1 MKRCRHL
8 YQPDNS
14 VIQLPS
20 KQFMISAKQV
30 IAANSKINS
39 DHNIEYSFRNAFCF
53 SLQQLPEFSLI
64 LSQLLQ
70 NKHYITPVNAME
82 VFKANTN
89 AIELKM
95 RGRNAGSSEGQK
107 SLLPKETSR

>member
-1 MKRCRHL
+1 
-8 YQPDNS
+8 
-14 VIQLPS
+14 
-20 KQFMISAKQV
+20 MISAKQV

-53 SLQQLPEFSLI
+53 SLKHLPEFI

-70 NKHYITPVNAME
+70 NKHCVTPLNAME

-95 RGRNAGSSEGQK
+95 RGRNARSSEGQK
-107 SLLPKETSR
+107 SLLPKETTR